1 MKKVLLFLTL
11 MLSLSEF
18 TRAQKM
24 KLASGNLAPIAKEK
38 SIKIEFTYENMRVG
52 KFDKESDYV
61 SKRTKDFNEKESGR
75 GDGWAQSWVNDRD
88 ARFEPKFRELYQKY
102 SGMETGVSTA
112 STYTIIL
119 HTTFTEPG
127 WNVGVMRAYAQ
138 INAVATVVETAN
150 PTKKIAEITIDKA
163 LGRDFWGADFDT
175 GMRIQEAYADA
186 GKALGKFIKNKID

>member
-11 MLSLSEF
+11 MLSLAEF

-24 KLASGNLAPIAKEK
+24 KLASGNLAPLAKEK

-102 SGMETGVSTA
+102 SGMETDVSTS

-138 INAVATVVETAN
+138 INAVATIVETAD
-150 PTKKIAEITIDKA
+150 PSKKIAEITIDKA